1 MSKDV
6 ESLSTSDLFFLMT
19 MKQESENLILS
30 LKFLSAIL
38 QLLMMFDTVVLSI
51 NVLKLH
57 HIWFEIAVIVIV
69 YFYLNRK

>member
-38 QLLMMFDTVVLSI
+38 QLLMMSDTVVLSI

-57 HIWFEIAVIVIV
+57 HIRFEIAVIVIV

>member
-38 QLLMMFDTVVLSI
+38 QSLMMSDTVVLSI

>member
-1 MSKDV
+1 MSKDK
-6 ESLSTSDLFFLMT
+6 ESFSTSDLFFLMT

-38 QLLMMFDTVVLSI
+38 QLLMMSDTVVLSI

-57 HIWFEIAVIVIV
+57 HI
-69 YFYLNRK
+69 

>member
-38 QLLMMFDTVVLSI
+38 QLLMMSDTVVLSI

-57 HIWFEIAVIVIV
+57 HI
-69 YFYLNRK
+69 

>member
-1 MSKDV
+1 MSKAV

-38 QLLMMFDTVVLSI
+38 QLLMMSDAVVLSI
-51 NVLKLH
+51 NMLKLH
-57 HIWFEIAVIVIV
+57 HI
-69 YFYLNRK
+69 

>member
-1 MSKDV
+1 
-6 ESLSTSDLFFLMT
+6 

-30 LKFLSAIL
+30 LKFLSAVV

-57 HIWFEIAVIVIV
+57 HIWFEIVVIVIV

>member
-1 MSKDV
+1 MSKGV

-38 QLLMMFDTVVLSI
+38 QLLMMSDTVVLSI

-57 HIWFEIAVIVIV
+57 HI
-69 YFYLNRK
+69 

>member
-6 ESLSTSDLFFLMT
+6 ESLSTSDLFFLLT

-38 QLLMMFDTVVLSI
+38 QLLMMSDTVVLSI

-57 HIWFEIAVIVIV
+57 HI
-69 YFYLNRK
+69 

>member
-1 MSKDV
+1 M

-30 LKFLSAIL
+30 LKFLSAVV

-57 HIWFEIAVIVIV
+57 HI
-69 YFYLNRK
+69 

>member
-38 QLLMMFDTVVLSI
+38 QLLMMSDTVVSSI

-57 HIWFEIAVIVIV
+57 HI
-69 YFYLNRK
+69 

>member
-1 MSKDV
+1 M

-38 QLLMMFDTVVLSI
+38 QLLMMSDTVVLSI

-57 HIWFEIAVIVIV
+57 HIRFEIAVIVIV

>member
-38 QLLMMFDTVVLSI
+38 QSLMMSDTVVLSI

-57 HIWFEIAVIVIV
+57 HI
-69 YFYLNRK
+69 

>member
-1 MSKDV
+1 MSKNV

-38 QLLMMFDTVVLSI
+38 QLLMMSDTVVLSI

-57 HIWFEIAVIVIV
+57 HI
-69 YFYLNRK
+69 

>member
-6 ESLSTSDLFFLMT
+6 ESFSTSDLFFLMT

-30 LKFLSAIL
+30 LKFLSAFS
-38 QLLMMFDTVVLSI
+38 QLLMMSDTVVLSI

-57 HIWFEIAVIVIV
+57 HI
-69 YFYLNRK
+69 

>member
-1 MSKDV
+1 
-6 ESLSTSDLFFLMT
+6 

-30 LKFLSAIL
+30 LKFLSAVV

>member
-1 MSKDV
+1 
-6 ESLSTSDLFFLMT
+6 

-30 LKFLSAIL
+30 LKFLSAVV

-69 YFYLNRK
+69 YFYHKRK

>member
-6 ESLSTSDLFFLMT
+6 ESFSTSDLFFLMT

-57 HIWFEIAVIVIV
+57 HI
-69 YFYLNRK
+69 

>member
-6 ESLSTSDLFFLMT
+6 ESLSTSDLFFLLT
-19 MKQESENLILS
+19 IKQESENLILS

-38 QLLMMFDTVVLSI
+38 QLLMMSDTVVLSI

-57 HIWFEIAVIVIV
+57 HI
-69 YFYLNRK
+69 

>member
-6 ESLSTSDLFFLMT
+6 ESFSTSDLFFLMT

-30 LKFLSAIL
+30 LKFFSAIL
-38 QLLMMFDTVVLSI
+38 QLLMMSDTVVLSI

-57 HIWFEIAVIVIV
+57 HI
-69 YFYLNRK
+69 

>member
-38 QLLMMFDTVVLSI
+38 QLLMMSDTVVLSI

>member
-1 MSKDV
+1 MSKAV

-38 QLLMMFDTVVLSI
+38 QLLMMSDTVVLSI

-57 HIWFEIAVIVIV
+57 HI
-69 YFYLNRK
+69 

>member
-6 ESLSTSDLFFLMT
+6 ESLSTSDLFFLLT

-38 QLLMMFDTVVLSI
+38 QSLMMSDTVVLSI

-57 HIWFEIAVIVIV
+57 HI
-69 YFYLNRK
+69 

>member
-6 ESLSTSDLFFLMT
+6 ESFSTSDLFFLMT

-38 QLLMMFDTVVLSI
+38 QLLMMSDTVVLSI

-57 HIWFEIAVIVIV
+57 HI
-69 YFYLNRK
+69 

>member
-6 ESLSTSDLFFLMT
+6 ESLSTSDLFFLLT

-30 LKFLSAIL
+30 FKFLSAVV

-57 HIWFEIAVIVIV
+57 HI
-69 YFYLNRK
+69 

>member
-38 QLLMMFDTVVLSI
+38 QLLMMSDAVVLSI
-51 NVLKLH
+51 NMLKLH
-57 HIWFEIAVIVIV
+57 HI
-69 YFYLNRK
+69 